1 MTERAARR
9 LPQVYLQLLFLALM
23 SSVVA
28 ALEGSMMTIV
38 PVTWFSVAVGAFILL
53 NDARL
58 MWRGAGIVG
67 RITINFGIFYW
78 FWLGAFQSTLE
89 DPPFPTP
96 DALYP
101 GFFQTI
107 PPDVVA
113 ICLIGVNLF
122 ALTAMLGWRYLPQ
135 PQRVLGLL
143 ADRLDP
149 PSASWLDWL
158 ALGLV
163 LLAWMSLFLAYQ
175 GNLSAAVADLLLMR
189 AGGKIGASQ
198 DVGILHHL
206 RLLGVFGAAL
216 ALARIVLRSPGL
228 KVARYLAVG
237 LMFPI
242 LFFGQGSRF
251 NFGYLL
257 LPAVLVLIAPARHR
271 LHWRSRRSTL
281 MVFFA
286 IGVVLVLYQ
295 GAIRTVGF
303 DAARERGVELSSGF
317 VGHDHF
323 GAMAVAVDFAETEGY
338 WMEPM
343 APYFITH
350 FIPRS
355 VWPNKPYPKSWLA
368 YNFMWTQ
375 GHAFNVTPSITGQ
388 YYYNWG
394 LAGVLYIGFFMG
406 WLARFCEAWF
416 ARLDMQRQLMS
427 ATVAG
432 LLLGFVFLSF
442 RLFYPLYFAYP
453 LFGFLAYWVVSG
465 RPSNRANAVLRVV
478 SAGRQ

>member
-1 MTERAARR
+1 MTSGARQP
-9 LPQVYLQLLFLALM
+9 LPRWYVPLLFLALLF
-23 SSVVA
+23 SIVA

-38 PVTWFSVAVGAFILL
+38 PVTWFSVAVGALML
-53 NDARL
+53 ANDARL

-67 RITINFGIFYW
+67 RMTLNFGIFYW
-78 FWLGAFQSTLE
+78 FWLGAWQSTLE

-96 DALYP
+96 DLLYP

-113 ICLIGVNLF
+113 ICLIGLNLF
-122 ALTAMLGWRYLPQ
+122 ALTAILGWCHLPQ
-135 PQRVLGLL
+135 PRRLLARL

-149 PSASWLDWL
+149 PSGNWLDL
-158 ALGLV
+158 MALGLV
-163 LLAWMSLFLAYQ
+163 LLAWLSLLLAYQ
-175 GNLSAAVADLLLMR
+175 GNLGAVVQDLMLMR
-189 AGGKIGASQ
+189 AGGKSGLDE
-198 DVGILHHL
+198 DVGVLNHL

-228 KVARYLAVG
+228 RLARYVAVV

-271 LHWRSRRSTL
+271 LKWTKRRSTL
-281 MVFFA
+281 VLFLA
-286 IGVVLVLYQ
+286 IGTLLILYQ

-303 DAARERGVELSSGF
+303 DAARQTDVELSSGF
-317 VGHDHF
+317 VGHGHF
-323 GAMAVAVDFAETEGY
+323 GAMAVAVDFAETQGY
-338 WMEPM
+338 YLEPM
-343 APYFITH
+343 TPYFITH

-355 VWPNKPYPKSWLA
+355 IWPDKPYSKSWLA
-368 YNFMWTQ
+368 YNFAWTQ
-375 GHAFNVTPSITGQ
+375 GHTFNVTPSITGQ
-388 YYYNWG
+388 YYLNWG

-406 WLARFCEAWF
+406 WLARFCESWF
-416 ARLDMQRQLMS
+416 ARLDIQCQLMS

-442 RLFYPLYFAYP
+442 RMLYPLYFAYP
-453 LFGFLAYWVVSG
+453 LFGFLAYWVLTRRLSQ
-465 RPSNRANAVLRVV
+465 RA
-478 SAGRQ
+478 AGGSLARSPGHG

>member
-1 MTERAARR
+1 MTKHAGQP
-9 LPQVYLQLLFLALM
+9 LPRIYLQLLFLALLA
-23 SSVVA
+23 SGVA
-28 ALEGSMMTIV
+28 ALEGTMMTIV

-58 MWRGAGIVG
+58 MWRGAGVVG
-67 RITINFGIFYW
+67 RMTLNFGIFYW

-89 DPPFPTP
+89 DPPFSTP

-122 ALTAMLGWRYLPQ
+122 ALTAMLGWRHVPQ
-135 PQRVLGLL
+135 PRRVLARL

-149 PSASWLDWL
+149 PSSNWLDLIAL
-158 ALGLV
+158 ALV
-163 LLAWMSLFLAYQ
+163 LLAWMSHFLAFQ
-175 GNLSAAVADLLLMR
+175 GNLAVAVDDLLLMR
-189 AGGKIGASQ
+189 AGGNTGASQ
-198 DVGILHHL
+198 DVGVLHHL
-206 RLLGVFGAAL
+206 HLLGVFGAAL

-228 KVARYLAVG
+228 KAVRYLAVG
-237 LMFPI
+237 LMFP
-242 LFFGQGSRF
+242 LVFFGSGSRF

-257 LPAVLVLIAPARHR
+257 LPAVLMLIAPARHR
-271 LHWRSRRSTL
+271 LKWSRRRSTL
-281 MVFFA
+281 VVFFA
-286 IGVVLVLYQ
+286 LGAVLVLYQ
-295 GAIRTVGF
+295 AAIRTVGF
-303 DAARERGVELSSGF
+303 DTARETGVELSSGF
-317 VGHDHF
+317 VGHNHF

-338 WMEPM
+338 WLEPM

-355 VWPNKPYPKSWLA
+355 VWPDKPFPKSWLA
-368 YNFMWTQ
+368 YNFAWTQ
-375 GHAFNVTPSITGQ
+375 GHGFNVTPSITGQ

-453 LFGFLAYWVVSG
+453 LFGFLAYWMLSRRPEKQSNSALRAVS
-465 RPSNRANAVLRVV
+465 PS
-478 SAGRQ
+478 Q